1 MFTVM
6 GARATFAVL
15 YPAIVIDLGWSVAE
29 VTTAFSAGLLVYPAA
44 VILVGVLVDRLGCR
58 ATMLGGCGLLMA
70 GMALLAVS
78 TELWQFYVAFIVA
91 QGLGCAGVGFV
102 AVVKMLAMRYPRR
115 FAAAFGLA
123 SVGQGLG
130 SLLISPAVQAV
141 IDLSG
146 WRAGALTFV
155 GVVGVGVLPLVIL
168 VAPGREPHH
177 ETHARAT
184 LSQRPTARS
193 WLFLALFVSNAALGY
208 QMLLPT
214 HQVAHLLSAGFAPMS
229 AATTAGLWGAC
240 GALSAL
246 VCGWALERWREAPLL
261 ALAAALYGLGIVAL
275 ITSTP
280 DAAWLAAVFVLGA
293 GLGRGILGITL
304 AAVSTRAF
312 AGPRLGRIT
321 GLLDLGFGIGAFL
334 GPWLTAVVHDQSGSF
349 GPGLASGILAACVV
363 SAGGVLGIR
372 LAARASRQTMRASQG
387 QPTERAPQT

>member
-240 GALSAL
+240 GA
-246 VCGWALERWREAPLL
+246 
-261 ALAAALYGLGIVAL
+261 
-275 ITSTP
+275 
-280 DAAWLAAVFVLGA
+280 
-293 GLGRGILGITL
+293 
-304 AAVSTRAF
+304 
-312 AGPRLGRIT
+312 GPRLGRIT

-372 LAARASRQTMRASQG
+372 LAARASRQTVRASQG